1 MRERASST
9 SWAKA
14 GECDLAMISYPSFWS
29 LVKKVFRDGE
39 SSIPLFSALGQ
50 RDELGKAD
58 KK

>member
-1 MRERASST
+1 
-9 SWAKA
+9 
-14 GECDLAMISYPSFWS
+14 MISYPSFWS

>member
-1 MRERASST
+1 
-9 SWAKA
+9 
-14 GECDLAMISYPSFWS
+14 MISYPSFWS

-39 SSIPLFSALGQ
+39 LSIPLFSALGQ